1 MSLSPEL
8 SALTDAGACLALA
21 NTSEDAAVVTA
32 ALERAAALDRDC
44 QAALINLASEALE
57 AGDGLTTLAYIEEA
71 ARVGP
76 LPSEIVPL
84 REQLFAEASAT
95 PTAISDYLK
104 IIGRMPVEP
113 AERPLTILLVT
124 NLFPPQ
130 ELGGYGRM
138 MWEFAHGLR
147 ARGHT
152 VRVLT
157 ADLPQFAKLAT
168 EDEVAMEEH
177 VMRTLAL
184 LGSWEGGRGVALAD
198 RSEQIR
204 RLRDNAARVRTA
216 VTKLGA
222 DLVLAGNL
230 DFLGV
235 SSIEPAL
242 SREVP
247 VLHALANAAPG
258 YPLQEQPL
266 QAHYWVAPC
275 SDWNGRVFQQAGFSP
290 TRIDTLYPGARVD
303 RFFRLLLPETGRLR
317 LCYASLVM
325 PYKGVHTLVNA
336 LVALHRTGV
345 DFTAEIAGDAPDAAF
360 LEKLRG
366 AVRDN
371 GLEAKVKFTGFLNRD
386 GLKSLFARSNLL
398 VFPSEFEEPFGISQ
412 VEAMAAGLVVV
423 SSGTGGACEIVRD
436 GVDGLLFRAGD
447 ATDLTDKLIRIAHD
461 VALFTTLQRASQA
474 RALTF
479 SVDHAVRK
487 IETLA
492 GEMQAAIEAS
502 RAPFDSLA
510 MV

>member
-8 SALTDAGACLALA
+8 TALTAAADCVAFA
-21 NTSEDAAVVTA
+21 NTSADPAVVTA

-44 QAALINLASEALE
+44 QPALIHLAAQALDQ
-57 AGDGLTTLAYIEEA
+57 GDGLTTLAYIEEA

-76 LPSEIVPL
+76 LPAEVEPL
-84 REQLFAEASAT
+84 RAQLFAEASAT
-95 PTAISDYLK
+95 PTAISDYLG
-104 IIGRMPVEP
+104 IIGRLP
-113 AERPLTILLVT
+113 AERTARPLAIVLVT

-157 ADLPQFAKLAT
+157 ADIPQFAKPAT
-168 EDEVAMEEH
+168 EDEVAMEEN

-184 LGSWEGGRGVALAD
+184 LGSWEGGRAVLLKD
-198 RSEQIR
+198 RSEQLR

-216 VTKLGA
+216 VIKLGA

-230 DFLGV
+230 DLLGV
-235 SSIEPAL
+235 SIIEPAL

-258 YPLQEQPL
+258 YPVQEQPL

-275 SDWNGRVFQQAGFSP
+275 SDWNGTVFRQAGFTP
-290 TRIDTLYPGARVD
+290 TRVDTLYPGARVD
-303 RFFRLLLPETGRLR
+303 RFFRLLLPEAGRLR

-325 PYKGVHTLVNA
+325 PYKGAHTLIDS
-336 LVALHRTGV
+336 LVALHRAGV
-345 DFTAEIAGDAPDAAF
+345 DFTAEIAGDAPDPAF
-360 LEKLRG
+360 LGKLR
-366 AVRDN
+366 AVVRDN
-371 GLEAKVKFTGFLNRD
+371 GLEAKVAFTGFLNRD

-398 VFPSEFEEPFGISQ
+398 VFPSEFDEPFGISQ
-412 VEAMAAGLVVV
+412 VEAMAAGLVVL
-423 SSGTGGACEIVRD
+423 SSGTGGAREIVRD

-447 ATDLTDKLIRIAHD
+447 AGDLAEKLARIVRD
-461 VALFTTLQRASQA
+461 PQLFAGLQRASQA

-492 GEMQAAIEAS
+492 GEMQSAIEAA
-502 RAPFDSLA
+502 RLPVEFIPAA
-510 MV
+510 

>member
-1 MSLSPEL
+1 MSLPSEL
-8 SALTDAGACLALA
+8 TALTDAAACLAFA
-21 NTSEDAAVVTA
+21 NTAQDAAVVTA
-32 ALERAAALDRDC
+32 ALERAASLDRDC
-44 QAALINLASEALE
+44 QPALINLAAAALE
-57 AGDGLTTLAYIEEA
+57 QGDGLTTLAYIEEA

-76 LPSEIVPL
+76 LPPEVTPL
-84 REQLFAEASAT
+84 REQLFAEASVIQT
-95 PTAISDYLK
+95 PISDYLG
-104 IIGRMPVEP
+104 IIGRLPVEP
-113 AERPLTILLVT
+113 AERPLTIVLVT

-157 ADLPQFAKLAT
+157 ADVPQFAKPAT

-184 LGSWEGGRGVALAD
+184 LGSWEGGRAVPITD

-216 VTKLGA
+216 VTKLDA
-222 DLVLAGNL
+222 DLVLAGNI

-235 SSIEPAL
+235 SILEPAL

-258 YPLQEQPL
+258 YPVNEQPL
-266 QAHYWVAPC
+266 QSHYWVAPC
-275 SDWNGRVFQQAGFSP
+275 SDWNGTVFRQAGFAP
-290 TRIDTLYPGARVD
+290 TRVDTLYPGARVD
-303 RFFRLLLPETGRLR
+303 RFFRLLLPETGRIR
-317 LCYASLVM
+317 LCYASLVL
-325 PYKGVHTLVNA
+325 PYKGAHTLVNA
-336 LVALHRTGV
+336 LIALHRAGV

-360 LEKLRG
+360 LGKLRDT
-366 AVRDN
+366 VREN
-371 GLEAKVKFTGFLNRD
+371 GLDAKVSFTGFLNRD

-398 VFPSEFEEPFGISQ
+398 VFPSEFDEPFGISQ

-423 SSGTGGACEIVRD
+423 SSGTGGAREIVRD
-436 GVDGLLFRAGD
+436 GVDGLLFRAGN
-447 ATDLTDKLIRIAHD
+447 ATDLTDKLVRIARD
-461 VALFTTLQRASQA
+461 PQLFTSLQRASQA

-479 SVDHAVRK
+479 SVNHAVRK

-492 GEMQAAIEAS
+492 GEMHAAIEAS
-502 RAPFDSLA
+502 KLPFESIPA
-510 MV
+510 A

>member
-1 MSLSPEL
+1 MSLPSEL
-8 SALTDAGACLALA
+8 TALTDAAACLALA
-21 NTSEDAAVVTA
+21 NTSEDPAVVTA
-32 ALERAAALDRDC
+32 ALERAASLDRDC
-44 QAALINLASEALE
+44 QPALIHLAAQALDQ
-57 AGDGLTTLAYIEEA
+57 GDGLTTLAYIEEA
-71 ARVGP
+71 ARLGP
-76 LPSEIVPL
+76 LPDEIAPL
-84 REQLFAEASAT
+84 REQLFAEASALQT
-95 PTAISDYLK
+95 PISDYLG
-104 IIGRMPVEP
+104 IIGRLPVEP
-113 AERPLTILLVT
+113 AERPLTIVLVT

-157 ADLPQFAKLAT
+157 ADVPQFAKPAT
-168 EDEVAMEEH
+168 EDEVAMEDH
-177 VMRTLAL
+177 VLRTLEL
-184 LGSWEGGRGVALAD
+184 LGGWEGGRAVQLTD
-198 RSEQIR
+198 RGEQLR

-216 VTKLGA
+216 VTKLRA

-230 DFLGV
+230 DFLGAN
-235 SSIEPAL
+235 ILEPAL

-247 VLHALANAAPG
+247 VLHALANAGPG
-258 YPLQEQPL
+258 YRVNEQPL

-275 SDWNGRVFQQAGFSP
+275 SDWNGDVFRQAGFSP

-317 LCYASLVM
+317 ICYASLVM
-325 PYKGVHTLVNA
+325 PYKGAHTLVNA
-336 LVALHRTGV
+336 LIALHRAGV

-360 LEKLRG
+360 LEKLRA

-371 GLEAKVKFTGFLNRD
+371 GLEARVTFTGFLNRD
-386 GLKSLFARSNLL
+386 GLKSLFARGNLL
-398 VFPSEFEEPFGISQ
+398 VFPSEFDEPFGISQ

-423 SSGTGGACEIVRD
+423 SSGTGGAREIVRD
-436 GVDGLLFRAGD
+436 GADGLLFRAGD
-447 ATDLTDKLIRIAHD
+447 AGDLTDKLARIARD
-461 VALFTTLQRASQA
+461 PQLFTDLQRASQA

-492 GEMQAAIEAS
+492 GEMHSAIEA
-502 RAPFDSLA
+502 AKLPLDSIPA
-510 MV
+510 A